1 MPLVQKLERADL
13 TLSFVGP
20 DDADRVTR
28 DLKPGEVRLRARTD
42 SHDEAAALAQRRRV
56 AAHAQGWWRSRGRAG

>member
-28 DLKPGEVRLRARTD
+28 DLKPGEVRLRARRD
-42 SHDEAAALAQRRRV
+42 SHDEAAALAP
-56 AAHAQGWWRSRGRAG
+56 ASPD

>member
-28 DLKPGEVRLRARTD
+28 DLKPGEVRLRARSD
-42 SHDEAAALAQRRRV
+42 SPSQSPPLARTHTTS
-56 AAHAQGWWRSRGRAG
+56 ACSAIF